1 MSFHIQLITMI
12 ITLLIIVIPIWM
24 IRGIHGSVRVT
35 SILFAGFIGFL
46 ELYYVLNYLNYSDFS
61 ESIIKPIYLSF
72 LIATGLLILISQ
84 KKNIIEFRFL
94 KNIIN
99 KLY

>member
-1 MSFHIQLITMI
+1 MI

-24 IRGIHGSVRVT
+24 IRGIHGILRVT

-46 ELYYVLNYLNYSDFS
+46 EIYYVLNYLNYSDFS

-84 KKNIIEFRFL
+84 KKNNIEFRFL

-99 KLY
+99 KQY

>member
-1 MSFHIQLITMI
+1 MI

-24 IRGIHGSVRVT
+24 IRGIHGILRVT

-46 ELYYVLNYLNYSDFS
+46 EIYYVLNYLNYSDFS

-72 LIATGLLILISQ
+72 LIATGLLILSSQ

-99 KLY
+99 KQY